1 MPMTISE
8 KILARAAGLASVAPG
23 QYIRARADSIIV
35 CDLGWSLV
43 GPPIE
48 KLRAKTVEPERV
60 VVVFDHAVPAAN
72 QQSAELHRRWR
83 AFCRDQG
90 IAHLHDI
97 GNHGISHVI
106 SVEKGYARPGTLQV
120 SVDTHANTCGAV
132 GCFATALGMDVIS
145 DMVIGTNWY
154 CVPPSVRV
162 HIKGELPRGVL
173 VRDVTQIIMS
183 DIGEDVASGRVIE
196 LVGPFIEQLPVSGR
210 MTLCNWT
217 RKVQAVT
224 GIVNPDKKT
233 LAYVGSRTTEPLDP
247 LSSDADAVYEAE
259 RDYDV
264 STFEPVVAAP
274 PDPLNTV
281 SLSSL
286 VGLRIDQ
293 AFIGSCAGGSLEDIR
308 VAAETLRGRRVHQH
322 VRMIVTPGSQ
332 ETWAAAAEEGL
343 LLILTEA
350 GVTVTTATCGSC
362 FGGQGVLADNEVCVS
377 TSTENFGGRMG
388 SPTAQIY
395 LASPLVVAEAAI
407 AGQFVTV
414 HTDPRQ

>member
-8 KILARAAGLASVAPG
+8 KILARAAGLPSVTPG
-23 QYIRARADSIIV
+23 QYIQARADSIIV

-48 KLRAKTVEPERV
+48 KLGAKVVEPDRV
-60 VVVFDHAVPAAN
+60 VVVFDHAVPALN

-83 AFCRDQG
+83 MFCREQG

-145 DMVIGTNWY
+145 DMVIGSNWY
-154 CVPPSVRV
+154 CVPLSVRV
-162 HIKGELPRGVL
+162 HLRGELPRGVL
-173 VRDVTQIIMS
+173 VRDVAQIIMS
-183 DIGEDVASGRVIE
+183 DIGEDVACGRVIE
-196 LVGPFIEQLPVSGR
+196 LVGPFVEQLSIAGR

-217 RKVQAVT
+217 RKVQAVA
-224 GIVNPDKKT
+224 GIVNPDDKT
-233 LAYVGSRTTEPLDP
+233 LAYVRSRSDEPFEPLC
-247 LSSDADAVYEAE
+247 SDADASYVAE
-259 RDYDV
+259 RHYDV
-264 STFEPVVAAP
+264 STFEAVVAAP

-281 SLSSL
+281 TLSSL
-286 VGLRIDQ
+286 NGLHIDQ

-308 VAAETLRGRRVHQH
+308 VAAQALQGQRVHPR

-332 ETWAAAAEEGL
+332 ETWAAAAAEGL
-343 LLILTEA
+343 LSILAEA
-350 GVTVTTATCGSC
+350 GVTVTTSTCGSC

-388 SPTAQIY
+388 SPKAQIY
-395 LASPLVVAEAAI
+395 LASPLVVAQAAV
-407 AGQFVTV
+407 AGHFVNV
-414 HTDPRQ
+414 H